1 MLQELLEPIGCGR
14 GDEEVRC
21 ECGPRMHSKGIRPK
35 TVLTI
40 LGPIRFSRSMFQCPV
55 CGKTHFP
62 GDEIIDVSGT
72 SRSPGLRRMMARAGS
87 SSTFK
92 QGAQDLKI
100 YADIQ
105 VSPKDVERVA
115 EGIGEEVE
123 AWSKQE
129 AEGLLNENR
138 PVPLRKE
145 ISVLYVSYDGTGV
158 PMTKKEVAGRK
169 GKQVDGSAKTR
180 EVKLGC
186 VFTQTTTNKEGY
198 AVRDPDSTSFV
209 GNIESA
215 DEFGYRIY
223 AEAVRR
229 GLESA
234 REVVILGDGAEWIRG
249 IAEMHFHGAT
259 QIVDLYHAREHVSKL
274 GKLLFGADE
283 KMNLRFRKQ
292 WWKILD
298 SGKVEKLISQARK
311 HPPQNPEIA
320 KKVETELNYL
330 EKNKERMRYADFR
343 KRGLFIGSGV
353 IEAGCKN
360 VIGKRLKQS
369 GMEWSVRGANSI
381 IALRCSTLSNRIDD
395 FWDARA
401 A

>member
-21 ECGPRMHSKGIRPK
+21 ECGPRMQSKGTRPK

-55 CGKTHFP
+55 CGKPHFP

-72 SRSPGLRRMMARAGS
+72 SRSPGLKRMMARAGS

-145 ISVLYVSYDGTGV
+145 IPVLYVSYDGTGV
-158 PMTKKEVAGRK
+158 PMIPKEVAGQK
-169 GKQVDGSAKTR
+169 GKPTDGSAKTR

-223 AEAVRR
+223 TEALRR
-229 GLESA
+229 GLEFA
-234 REVVILGDGAEWIRG
+234 KEVVILGDGAEWIRG
-249 IAEMHFHGAT
+249 IAEMLFHGAT

-274 GKLLFGADE
+274 GKMLFGSDE
-283 KMNLRFRKQ
+283 KKNL
-292 WWKILD
+292 
-298 SGKVEKLISQARK
+298 
-311 HPPQNPEIA
+311 
-320 KKVETELNYL
+320 
-330 EKNKERMRYADFR
+330 
-343 KRGLFIGSGV
+343 
-353 IEAGCKN
+353 
-360 VIGKRLKQS
+360 
-369 GMEWSVRGANSI
+369 
-381 IALRCSTLSNRIDD
+381 
-395 FWDARA
+395 
-401 A
+401 